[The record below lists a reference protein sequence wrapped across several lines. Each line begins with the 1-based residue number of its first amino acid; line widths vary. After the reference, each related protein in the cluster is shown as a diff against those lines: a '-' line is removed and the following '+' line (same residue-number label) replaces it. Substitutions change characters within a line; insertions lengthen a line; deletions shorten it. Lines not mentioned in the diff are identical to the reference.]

1 MRLKSAKVHHQQQV
15 RRLWNE
21 YIQQLRLL
29 YMCFV
34 FPFAQTVKICNR
46 WAGGLSFDVFRQS
59 SLVHSR
65 SSVIRGS
72 LHYIRRKL

>member
-34 FPFAQTVKICNR
+34 FPFARTVTICNR
-46 WAGGLSFDVFRQS
+46 WAGG
-59 SLVHSR
+59 
-65 SSVIRGS
+65 
-72 LHYIRRKL
+72 